1 MVSIGRGLMRAPKLL
16 LIDEPSLGLSPI
28 LVKENFNIIRQINE
42 RGITVFLVEQNVR
55 QTLAISHYG
64 YVLSKGRVVVGGT
77 PAEIAD
83 RHEVRE
89 AYLLS
94 MIPKSWEPVFGK
106 DHAPTVRAGE
116 IRPRDRCGIVA
127 RLRAERDA
135 GRAIYDALCG
145 SGITA
150 KMAARGGAS
159 IVTTHAL
166 AYFRMQGMSSM
177 AGYLPICDAN
187 ALTLELGERALIN
200 VVHECPLVAGLLCV
214 DPTRD
219 MTRFVEKVAAAG
231 YDGVMN
237 CPTVAL
243 IDGKFRSDLEETGM
257 GFAREVEVLG
267 QAARMGLFTK
277 AFCSSAQEAL
287 AMAEAGVDNIIIH
300 FGNSSGGTIG
310 SKTVLG
316 HEAARERASAILDA
330 LSARFS
336 DRIMTCHGGAIE
348 TPADFERFLQAEPRL
363 HGYVGGSSAERFP
376 IEKAVVEVTRQFRD
390 IRLPKSR

>member
-1 MVSIGRGLMRAPKLL
+1 MAAKSDRA
-16 LIDEPSLGLSPI
+16 
-28 LVKENFNIIRQINE
+28 
-42 RGITVFLVEQNVR
+42 
-55 QTLAISHYG
+55 A
-64 YVLSKGRVVVGGT
+64 
-77 PAEIAD
+77 
-83 RHEVRE
+83 
-89 AYLLS
+89 
-94 MIPKSWEPVFGK
+94 
-106 DHAPTVRAGE
+106 
-116 IRPRDRCGIVA
+116 IVA
-127 RLRAERDA
+127 RLRMEIDD
-135 GRAIYDALCG
+135 GHAIYDALCG

-159 IVTTHAL
+159 MVTTHSL
-166 AYFRMQGMSSM
+166 AYFRMQGLSSM

-219 MTRFVEKVAAAG
+219 MRRFIEKVAAAG

-257 GFAREVEVLG
+257 GFAREVAVLG
-267 QAARMGLFTK
+267 MASGMGLFTK
-277 AFCSSAQEAL
+277 AFCASVDEAL

-310 SKTVLG
+310 SKTVLDHDSALG
-316 HEAARERASAILDA
+316 RAAAILDA
-330 LSARFS
+330 LSPKFS
-336 DRIMTCHGGAIE
+336 NRIVTCHGGAIE
-348 TPADFERFLQAEPRL
+348 TSVDFERFLQAEPRL

-376 IEKAVVEVTRQFRD
+376 VEKSVIEVTRQFRS
-390 IRLPKSR
+390 IRLPKAR